1 LALRQE
7 VNDLKGECCAHGH
20 IGAVYMSL
28 RNYTNAIKCYQL
40 QLERAKELRDNAIEA
55 EAFGNLGIARMNM
68 GIYEGAIGYFE
79 QQLATLEQL
88 SSHTSLI
95 DKVNIINKLIE
106 VSFACF

>member
-1 LALRQE
+1 
-7 VNDLKGECCAHGH
+7 
-20 IGAVYMSL
+20 MSL

-55 EAFGNLGIARMNM
+55 EAFGNLGSDSKNIKCILSVIKIFYYFCNIGIARMNM

-95 DKVNIINKLIE
+95 DKVNIINKIK
-106 VSFACF
+106 